1 MIEIREEKRFN
12 PYFRSL
18 KAKETDQGIELSAC
32 TIHHRYEGELVTGEL
47 PAALIKLDADEEKK
61 YPVLY
66 DLYITMDE
74 NKNHAYHLDKS
85 YMSPNQIP
93 CYAASDYLVLTL
105 LSITV
110 DVAGERVGYINAFKE
125 KEVEDEGTE
134 TQRN

>member
-125 KEVEDEGTE
+125 KEVEDEGTD

>member
-105 LSITV
+105 LSIRV
-110 DVAGERVGYINAFKE
+110 DVKGEREGYINAFTE
-125 KEVEDEGTE
+125 KVIEDEGTD